1 MKEKLYEDFV
11 QEVEILR
18 DMEAGTEEY
27 TRQAKVVA
35 DIAKCYTELE
45 KIEVDERLKNQARFA
60 ETELKIKQIE
70 TEEAMKQKQIE
81 TDEAMK
87 QKQIDADMKLKM
99 EQALRDEMIKLKSI
113 KIDRNDRI
121 IKNVLEAIKWIGTAL
136 LIIWGALKTW
146 EFEEKGTISS
156 FMGKIFVGLFRPKM

>member
-60 ETELKIKQIE
+60 ETELKI
-70 TEEAMKQKQIE
+70 KQIE